1 MLRHLGFEDRALKLE
16 MALDICGGFE
26 KKLVLTG
33 RNTGASAPEFVAY
46 LSETM
51 NDPRLA
57 ERWKG
62 YQK

>member
-1 MLRHLGFEDRALKLE
+1 

-46 LSETM
+46 LTETM